1 MFDLETFCI
10 WRCQSFNMVRD
21 DFLPVGPRCCAAVND
36 YRAAEQASCLSLTL
50 WKFVPL
56 ITLFVALVLVLTTT
70 GCVSKSKAD
79 AEARAAYIAGQRAA
93 YQSMGGAITDVV
105 VFGNVQK
112 HEVPW
117 VDGLT
122 LSQALATANYLGVH
136 DPQDI
141 ILKRNSVETEINPKD
156 LLNGQ
161 DMDLKPGDQ
170 ISVVG
175 Q

>member
-1 MFDLETFCI
+1 M
-10 WRCQSFNMVRD
+10 
-21 DFLPVGPRCCAAVND
+21 A
-36 YRAAEQASCLSLTL
+36 LSNFEV
-50 WKFVPL
+50 KVF
-56 ITLFVALVLVLTTT
+56 FGALVLAVAAT
-70 GCVSKSKAD
+70 GCVTKSKAD
-79 AEARAAYIAGQRAA
+79 AEARAAYMAGQQAA
-93 YQSMGGAITDVV
+93 YQSMGGAMTDVV
-105 VFGNVQK
+105 VLGDVQK

-122 LSQALATANYLGVH
+122 LAQALATANYLGTH

-156 LLNGQ
+156 LLNGK
-161 DMDLKPGDQ
+161 DIELKPGDQ

>member
-1 MFDLETFCI
+1 MEKVRGRGKLIGRNVLDMRLLNLEMKAF
-10 WRCQSFNMVRD
+10 F
-21 DFLPVGPRCCAAVND
+21 G
-36 YRAAEQASCLSLTL
+36 
-50 WKFVPL
+50 
-56 ITLFVALVLVLTTT
+56 VLVLALAAT

-79 AEARAAYIAGQRAA
+79 AQARAAYLAGQQAA
-93 YQSMGGAITDVV
+93 YQSMGGTITNVV
-105 VFGNVQK
+105 ILGNVQK

-122 LSQALATANYLGVH
+122 LAQALATANYLGAH

-141 ILKRNSVETEINPKD
+141 ILKRNSVESEISPKD
-156 LLNGQ
+156 LLNGR
-161 DMDLKPGDQ
+161 DVELKPGDE

>member
-1 MFDLETFCI
+1 MEKIGGRSKLIGRNVLDMRLLNLEMKVF
-10 WRCQSFNMVRD
+10 FGA
-21 DFLPVGPRCCAAVND
+21 LLLALAA
-36 YRAAEQASCLSLTL
+36 
-50 WKFVPL
+50 
-56 ITLFVALVLVLTTT
+56 T

-79 AEARAAYIAGQRAA
+79 AQARAAYMAGQQAA

-105 VFGNVQK
+105 ILGDVQK

-122 LSQALATANYLGVH
+122 LAQALATANYLGAH

-141 ILKRNSVETEINPKD
+141 ILRRNSVETEINPKD
-156 LLNGQ
+156 LLNGK
-161 DMDLKPGDQ
+161 DLELKPGDQ

>member
-1 MFDLETFCI
+1 MEKVGGRDELIGRNVLDMRLFNLE
-10 WRCQSFNMVRD
+10 MKV
-21 DFLPVGPRCCAAVND
+21 FLG
-36 YRAAEQASCLSLTL
+36 T
-50 WKFVPL
+50 
-56 ITLFVALVLVLTTT
+56 LVLALAAT
-70 GCVSKSKAD
+70 GCVTKSKAD
-79 AEARAAYIAGQRAA
+79 AQARAAYMAGQQAA
-93 YQSMGGAITDVV
+93 YQSMGGAVTDVV

-122 LSQALATANYLGVH
+122 LAQALATANYLGSH

-141 ILKRNSVETEINPKD
+141 ILKRNSIETEINPKD

-161 DMDLKPGDQ
+161 NMELKPGDQ

>member
-1 MFDLETFCI
+1 LIGRNVLDMRLFNLE
-10 WRCQSFNMVRD
+10 MKV
-21 DFLPVGPRCCAAVND
+21 FLG
-36 YRAAEQASCLSLTL
+36 T
-50 WKFVPL
+50 
-56 ITLFVALVLVLTTT
+56 LVLALAAT
-70 GCVSKSKAD
+70 GCVTKSKAD
-79 AEARAAYIAGQRAA
+79 AQARAAYMAGQQAA
-93 YQSMGGAITDVV
+93 YQSMGGAVTDVV

-122 LSQALATANYLGVH
+122 LAQALATANYLGSH

-141 ILKRNSVETEINPKD
+141 ILKRNSIETEINPKD

-161 DMDLKPGDQ
+161 NMELKPGDQ

>member
-1 MFDLETFCI
+1 MIGRNVLDMRLFNLE
-10 WRCQSFNMVRD
+10 MKV
-21 DFLPVGPRCCAAVND
+21 FLG
-36 YRAAEQASCLSLTL
+36 T
-50 WKFVPL
+50 
-56 ITLFVALVLVLTTT
+56 LVLALAAT
-70 GCVSKSKAD
+70 GCVTKSKAD
-79 AEARAAYIAGQRAA
+79 AQARAAYMAGQQAA
-93 YQSMGGAITDVV
+93 YQSMGGAVTDVV

-122 LSQALATANYLGVH
+122 LAQALATANYLGSH

-141 ILKRNSVETEINPKD
+141 ILKRNSIETEINPKD

-161 DMDLKPGDQ
+161 NMELKPGDQ

>member
-1 MFDLETFCI
+1 MEKIGGNGESLI
-10 WRCQSFNMVRD
+10 GRNVLNMT
-21 DFLPVGPRCCAAVND
+21 LPNFQMRIFFG
-36 YRAAEQASCLSLTL
+36 
-50 WKFVPL
+50 
-56 ITLFVALVLVLTTT
+56 ALVLTLAAT
-70 GCVSKSKAD
+70 GCVSQSKAD
-79 AEARAAYIAGQRAA
+79 TEARAAYLAGQQAA
-93 YQSMGGAITDVV
+93 YQSLGGAITDVV
-105 VFGNVQK
+105 ILGDVQK

-122 LSQALATANYLGVH
+122 LAQALATANYLGSH

-156 LLNGQ
+156 LLNGRNIE
-161 DMDLKPGDQ
+161 LKPGDV